1 MRELL
6 IAFFVLLGL
15 ALPGEASEVRT
26 VSAERLADIP
36 IEVPDAAPSSLI
48 VYFSDRSGWTSH
60 DDQLVEAF
68 RAAGS
73 VVLSVNLSKYAK
85 ALDADD
91 GECLYVVGEITDLAQ
106 KAQRELDVATY
117 LPPIVVGSGEGA
129 TFAYAALADAPD
141 NTLGGAVAIRFE
153 NRLGLRLPFCPGAKA
168 TPVAGGGFSYGFDR
182 ALPGAAYLFADPWRL
197 DAINEQVD
205 GTDNVTVDALK
216 SGQEAAQAIAA
227 VKNLME
233 NQTIFGDLPVV
244 DIDPTEKPSALAI
257 FVSGDGG
264 WRDLDKT
271 IGEWMAQKGI
281 HVVGLDALHYFWSQ
295 RNPKEFAA
303 DLATLIEKGDPA
315 GELPVMLIGYSFG
328 ADTLPFT
335 WRYLAPELRER
346 IRLVALLAP
355 GQTTSFQVSVSGWLG
370 VEDGD
375 YKIVQAIAALP
386 ADRVLCVYGEEE
398 DDSAC
403 PDKSLDSVTR
413 IKTSGGHH
421 FDEDYEKLG
430 QALLDAFQRRE
441 INSAGMQP
449 KE

>member
-1 MRELL
+1 MRLLL
-6 IAFFVLLGL
+6 IALLLLFGL
-15 ALPGEASEVRT
+15 AVPSHAAEVQT
-26 VSAERLADIP
+26 VSTERLVDIP
-36 IEVPDAAPSSLI
+36 VRIPDGDPSSLV
-48 VYFSDRSGWTSH
+48 VYFSDRSGWTSS
-60 DDQLVEAF
+60 DDSMVEAL

-73 VVLSVNLSKYAK
+73 IVLSVDLSKYAK

-91 GECLYVVGEITDLAQ
+91 GACLYVVGEITDLAQ

-141 NTLGGAVAIRFE
+141 NTFGGAIGIGFE
-153 NRLGLRLPFCPGAKA
+153 NRLGLKLRFCPGAKA

-182 ALPGAAYLFADPWRL
+182 ALPGKAYLSVDPQRL
-197 DAINEQVD
+197 DAINEQVGD
-205 GTDNVTVDALK
+205 ADNVTVDALK
-216 SGQEAAQAIAA
+216 NGKATEQAVAA
-227 VKNLME
+227 VKSLME
-233 NQTIFGDLPVV
+233 NQTIFGDIPVV
-244 DIDPTEKPSALAI
+244 DIDPPGKPSALAI

-271 IGEWMAQKGI
+271 IGEWMARKDI
-281 HVVGLDALHYFWSQ
+281 HVLGLDALHYFWSQ

-303 DLATLIEKGDPA
+303 DLATLIEKGDPT
-315 GELPVMLIGYSFG
+315 GDLPIMLIGYSFG

-335 WRYLAPELRER
+335 WSYLPPDLQGR
-346 IRLVALLAP
+346 IRLVGLLAP

-370 VEDGD
+370 MEDGD
-375 YKIVQAIAALP
+375 YKIVPAIAALP

-403 PDKSLDSVTR
+403 PDPSLNSVTR
-413 IKTSGGHH
+413 VKTAGGHH

-430 QALLDAFQRRE
+430 QAILDAFQHRKA
-441 INSAGMQP
+441 NAASAQA